1 MSGIKGN
8 CKKNFMEI
16 RNFSIISH
24 IDHGKSTLADR
35 LLELTE
41 TVSGRDMEDRFLD
54 NMELEKERGITI
66 KLQPARMKWKKY
78 VLNMIDTPGHID
90 FSYEVSRS
98 LKAVEGAIL
107 LVDATKGVQ
116 AQTITTLNMAKKQN
130 LTLIPV
136 INKIDLP
143 SAKIEETAEE
153 IMSIIDVKREDILE
167 ISAKTGANVE
177 ALLDALIERV
187 PEPKETS
194 DDFQALIFDFERDPY
209 KGVVAFVRVFQGE
222 IKKNEDIKL
231 VAVEEDGEVKELGF
245 FNPRLQPKEKL
256 LEGEIGYIATGIKEV
271 EKVRVGDTIIKKD
284 SGVEGLP
291 GYKEPKPVVFTSFY
305 PKNSREFPEFKKAL
319 EEIRLSDPAFT
330 FTPEFKEV
338 FGRGFRCGFLGSLH
352 VEIISQRLKKEYD
365 LDLVISTPSVSYKV
379 KKTNGEI
386 EEIKTASDFPDRSK
400 IEDVLEPWAY
410 LEIVTPQKFVGN
422 VNKVLET
429 LKGNY
434 LDTDYFSSSERL
446 VINYEAPF
454 RKVITGFY
462 DNLKS
467 GTKGYASFGYEV
479 VEYRSGDLTKMEI
492 LLNKEVK
499 EAFSRVVSRSEAQAE
514 GRKLAKKLKTL
525 LPRQQFPV
533 PIQAK
538 VDGSIIARET
548 IKAVRKDVTG
558 DLYGGDRTRKDK
570 LLKQQKAGKKR
581 LRKEGS
587 VDVPQEV
594 FFKVFKDSD

>member
-1 MSGIKGN
+1 MN
-8 CKKNFMEI
+8 I

-35 LLELTE
+35 FLELTE
-41 TVSGRDMEDRFLD
+41 TVAGRDMQDRFLD

-66 KLQPARMKWKKY
+66 KLQPARMKWKGCT
-78 VLNMIDTPGHID
+78 LNMIDTPGHID

-98 LKAVEGAIL
+98 LKAVEGAII

-116 AQTITTLNMAKKQN
+116 AQTITTLDMAKEQD
-130 LTLIPV
+130 LTLVPA

-143 SAKIEETAEE
+143 SAKIEETAKE
-153 IMSIIDVKREDILE
+153 IMSLIDVEREDIIE
-167 ISAKTGANVE
+167 ISAKEGTNVE
-177 ALLDALIERV
+177 KLLDSLIEKIPPPTDR
-187 PEPKETS
+187 EG
-194 DDFQALIFDFERDPY
+194 DFQSLIFDFERDPY
-209 KGVVAFVRVFQGE
+209 KGVVAFIRVFQGE
-222 IKKNEDIKL
+222 IEKGDDIEL

-245 FNPRLQPKEKL
+245 FNPQLQPKEKL
-256 LEGEIGYIATGIKEV
+256 SQGEVGYIATGIKDV
-271 EKVRVGDTIIKKD
+271 DKVRVGDTIRKAGTDI
-284 SGVEGLP
+284 SGLP

-352 VEIISQRLKKEYD
+352 VEIISQRLKKEYG
-365 LDLVISTPSVSYKV
+365 LELVISTPSVSFEV
-379 KKTNGEI
+379 EKTDGEKI
-386 EEIKTASDFPDRSK
+386 EIKTASDFPDRSTVEK
-400 IEDVLEPWAY
+400 VFEPWAL
-410 LEIVTPQKFVGN
+410 LEIVTPQEFIGN
-422 VNKVLET
+422 VNKVLST

-434 LDTDYFSSSERL
+434 LGTDYFSSSQRM
-446 VINYEAPF
+446 VITYEAPF

-467 GTKGYASFGYEV
+467 ATKGYASFGYEV
-479 VEYRSGDLTKMEI
+479 VEYREGDLTKMEI
-492 LLNKEVK
+492 LLNKDTE
-499 EAFSRVVSRSEAQAE
+499 EAFSKIVSRDEAESE
-514 GRKLAKKLKTL
+514 GRSLAKKLKDL
-525 LPRQQFPV
+525 LPKQQFPV

-538 VDGSIIARET
+538 IDGRIVARET
-548 IKAVRKDVTG
+548 IKARRKDVTG

-570 LLKQQKAGKKR
+570 LLQQQKEGKKR
-581 LRKEGS
+581 LRKEGT

-594 FFKVFKDSD
+594 FFKVFKDQD

>member
-1 MSGIKGN
+1 MN
-8 CKKNFMEI
+8 I

-35 LLELTE
+35 FLELTE
-41 TVSGRDMEDRFLD
+41 TVAGRDMQDRFLD

-66 KLQPARMKWKKY
+66 KLQPARMKWKGCT
-78 VLNMIDTPGHID
+78 LNMIDTPGHID

-98 LKAVEGAIL
+98 LKAVEGAII

-116 AQTITTLNMAKKQN
+116 AQTITTLDMAKEQD
-130 LTLIPV
+130 LTLVPA

-143 SAKIEETAEE
+143 SAKIEETAKE
-153 IMSIIDVKREDILE
+153 IMSLIDVEREDIIE
-167 ISAKTGANVE
+167 ISAKEGTNVE
-177 ALLDALIERV
+177 KLLDSLIEKIPPPTDR
-187 PEPKETS
+187 EG
-194 DDFQALIFDFERDPY
+194 DFQSLIFDFERDPY
-209 KGVVAFVRVFQGE
+209 KGVVAFIRVFQGE
-222 IKKNEDIKL
+222 IEKGDDIEL

-245 FNPRLQPKEKL
+245 FNPQLQPKEKL
-256 LEGEIGYIATGIKEV
+256 SQGEVGYIATGIKDV
-271 EKVRVGDTIIKKD
+271 DKVRVGDTIRKAGTDI
-284 SGVEGLP
+284 SGLP

-352 VEIISQRLKKEYD
+352 VEIISQRLKKEYG
-365 LDLVISTPSVSYKV
+365 LELVISTPSVSFEV
-379 KKTNGEI
+379 EKTDGEKI
-386 EEIKTASDFPDRSK
+386 EIKTASDFPDRSTVEK
-400 IEDVLEPWAY
+400 VFEPWAL
-410 LEIVTPQKFVGN
+410 LEIVTPQEFIGN
-422 VNKVLET
+422 VNKVLST

-434 LDTDYFSSSERL
+434 LGTDYFSSSQRM
-446 VINYEAPF
+446 VITYEAPF

-467 GTKGYASFGYEV
+467 ATKGYASFGYEV
-479 VEYRSGDLTKMEI
+479 VEYREGDLTKMEI
-492 LLNKEVK
+492 LLNKDTE
-499 EAFSRVVSRSEAQAE
+499 EAFSKIVSRDEAESE
-514 GRKLAKKLKTL
+514 GRSLAKKLKDL
-525 LPRQQFPV
+525 LPKQQFPV

-538 VDGSIIARET
+538 IDGRIVARET
-548 IKAVRKDVTG
+548 IKARRKDVTG

-570 LLKQQKAGKKR
+570 LLQQQKEGTKR
-581 LRKEGS
+581 LRKEGT

-594 FFKVFKDSD
+594 FFKVFKDQD

>member
-1 MSGIKGN
+1 MK
-8 CKKNFMEI
+8 I

-35 LLELTE
+35 FLELTE

-66 KLQPARMKWKKY
+66 KLQPARMKWKGCT
-78 VLNMIDTPGHID
+78 LNMIDTPGHID

-98 LKAVEGAIL
+98 LKAVEGAII

-116 AQTITTLNMAKKQN
+116 AQTITTLNMAKEQD
-130 LTLIPV
+130 LTLIPA

-143 SAKIEETAEE
+143 SAKIEETAQE
-153 IMSIIDVKREDILE
+153 IMSLIDIERDEILE
-167 ISAKTGANVE
+167 ISAKEGTNVE
-177 ALLDALIERV
+177 KLLDRLVEKV
-187 PEPKETS
+187 PAPTDREG
-194 DDFQALIFDFERDPY
+194 DFQSLIFDFERDPY
-209 KGVVAFVRVFQGE
+209 KGVVAFIRVFQGE
-222 IKKNEDIKL
+222 VEQGDEIEL
-231 VAVEEDGEVKELGF
+231 MAVSEEGEVKELGF
-245 FNPRLQPKEKL
+245 FNPELLPKERL
-256 LEGEIGYIATGIKEV
+256 SQGEVGYIATGIKDV
-271 EKVRVGDTIIKKD
+271 EKVRVGDTIRKVGSNAKP
-284 SGVEGLP
+284 LA

-352 VEIISQRLKKEYD
+352 VEIISQRLKKEYG
-365 LDLVISTPSVSYKV
+365 LGLVISTPSVSYEVEKTDGERV
-379 KKTNGEI
+379 K
-386 EEIKTASDFPDRSK
+386 IKTASDFPDRSTVEK
-400 IEDVLEPWAY
+400 VFEPWAL
-410 LEIVTPQKFVGN
+410 LEIVTPQEFIGN
-422 VNKVLET
+422 VNKVLST

-434 LDTDYFSSSERL
+434 LGTDYFSSSQRM
-446 VINYEAPF
+446 VITYEAPF

-467 GTKGYASFGYEV
+467 ATKGYASFGYEV
-479 VEYRSGDLTKMEI
+479 VEYREGDLTKMEI
-492 LLNKEVK
+492 LLNKETE
-499 EAFSRVVSRSEAQAE
+499 EAFSRIVSRDEAESE
-514 GRKLAKKLKTL
+514 GRKLAKKLKKL
-525 LPRQQFPV
+525 LPQQQFPI

-538 VDGSIIARET
+538 IDGRIVARET
-548 IKAVRKDVTG
+548 IKAMRKDVTG

-570 LLKQQKAGKKR
+570 LLQQQKEGKKR
-581 LRKEGS
+581 LRKEGT

-594 FFKVFKDSD
+594 FFKVFKDQD